1 MCRARPLGGG
11 ARVEGD
17 EGTEWCGRGGSWDL
31 DMRPVETSI
40 GETGGLD
47 SRRGLMLQRVSESL
61 QRSLLEQPES
71 GMGYQIA
78 VVDHARYLIL
88 DAAIAVPVQAV
99 ELVRL
104 LPEESGQSQQGHA
117 FIDQWGRYPVGR
129 LAKDAAEALNG
140 MAEKWLTEKDPLS
153 LTAGLPELGGTTSQ
167 METHRSYLSMSRP
180 GELFVRY
187 SAFASDR
194 RINPDGS
201 VRSGTYVTTE
211 NDASHVPSGLS
222 AVGRYA
228 LPNPAP
234 ARYRFVLSPPEGTRI
249 RCGAAAPKFNQ
260 AGGGVEV
267 LFSADLPAG
276 TASGPQSIAER

>member
-1 MCRARPLGGG
+1 
-11 ARVEGD
+11 
-17 EGTEWCGRGGSWDL
+17 
-31 DMRPVETSI
+31 
-40 GETGGLD
+40 
-47 SRRGLMLQRVSESL
+47 MLQRVSESL

-78 VVDHARYLIL
+78 VVDDVRYLIL
-88 DAAIAVPVQAV
+88 NTAIAVKVAPRDLVQ
-99 ELVRL
+99 L
-104 LPEESGQSQQGHA
+104 LMDGNSGQSQQGYV
-117 FIDQWGRYPVGR
+117 FVGEWGRYPIGW
-129 LAKDAAEALNG
+129 LDEDDAEALNV
-140 MAEKWLTEKDPLS
+140 MAAKRLGEKDS
-153 LTAGLPELGGTTSQ
+153 MWVTADLPELGGIKVRV
-167 METHRSYLSMSRP
+167 ETHGSYLSVSRQ

-194 RINPDGS
+194 RINQDGS
-201 VRSGTYVTTE
+201 VRLGTYVTTE
-211 NDASHVPSGLS
+211 NDASHVPSGLA

-234 ARYRFVLSPPEGTRI
+234 ARYRFVLSPPDGTGI
-249 RCGAAAPKFNQ
+249 RCGTAAPKFNQ